1 MDHNYIFIDFIFFFK
16 SVGIENLLLE
26 IFTRGTYSVPS
37 QEQPIFVDRSSTKD
51 ERPVTLKKGLGWKE
65 RRLVKV

>member
-51 ERPVTLKKGLGWKE
+51 Q
-65 RRLVKV
+65 